1 MHSGHIIILI
11 KMQISNL
18 VRTTSQY
25 IHFRSM
31 LKILLFTF
39 PEHLRFFVGS
49 VLLNNQFSV
58 QCFVDHPLSSCHFLF
73 VIVLSDLLRYTAS
86 AYRICISNFSFISQG
101 IDFVAVSSNF
111 RLDLELFRGCG
122 ILELFRECGIFC
134 SEGVVFFSFS
144 FLLLHIDKPRL
155 NKCHV

>member
-86 AYRICISNFSFISQG
+86 DYRICISNFSFISQG

-111 RLDLELFRGCG
+111 RLDLELFQ
-122 ILELFRECGIFC
+122 
-134 SEGVVFFSFS
+134 GVVFQNCSESVVFFVPKVWYF
-144 FLLLHIDKPRL
+144 FLFHFCYCTLTNLD
-155 NKCHV
+155 